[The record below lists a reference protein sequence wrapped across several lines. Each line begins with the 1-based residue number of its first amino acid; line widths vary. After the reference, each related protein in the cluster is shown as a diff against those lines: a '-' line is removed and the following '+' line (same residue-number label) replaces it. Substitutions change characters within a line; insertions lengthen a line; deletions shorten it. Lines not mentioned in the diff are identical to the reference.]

1 MPIKNGSA
9 FGFEENT
16 VVAVVVI
23 VMIVTIRVPVQNLP
37 PSAVARLLIILITL
51 ITLMIP
57 ISVVSDA
64 SNRLNKPCFY

>member
-51 ITLMIP
+51 MIP